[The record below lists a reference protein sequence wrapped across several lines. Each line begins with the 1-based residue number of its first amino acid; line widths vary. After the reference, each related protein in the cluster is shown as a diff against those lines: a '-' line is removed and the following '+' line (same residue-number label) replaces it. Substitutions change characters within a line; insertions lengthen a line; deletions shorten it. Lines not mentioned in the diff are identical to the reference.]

1 MLYKFALLYIC
12 NILLKLKNK
21 KKLIFVRLFNLIN
34 KILNTSIYYIII
46 NINMITRAKQDYHLN
61 S

>member
-1 MLYKFALLYIC
+1 MLYKFTLLYIC
-12 NILLKLKNK
+12 NILLKLKIK
-21 KKLIFVRLFNLIN
+21 KIIFLLGLFNLIN
-34 KILNTSIYYIII
+34 KILNTSVYYIII